1 MAKIYEDRDFVEKV
15 ISMCMDY
22 YVDIVTM
29 ACDLGVSFI
38 YLADDIGQKGSL
50 IMSPKVTRELTLKHY
65 ARLVDIAHARGRAG
79 GLPQLRQRDR
89 P

>member
-1 MAKIYEDRDFVEKV
+1 
-15 ISMCMDY
+15 MCMDY

-50 IMSPKVTRELTLKHY
+50 IMSPKVTRELTVQALRPAGRH
-65 ARLVDIAHARGRAG
+65 REIAGRSG
-79 GLPQLRQRDR
+79 GIS
-89 P
+89 